1 VRWIAILWLLTV
13 ILFPLPAVTRV
24 EQGQHRSGAPAP
36 GVTVPFLGTVARDP
50 ETPAYASLAGQRERI
65 SRYGIRWVSV
75 WGDFESNYLLAHDVE
90 QLVTAGARVVVV
102 RLGAAAPGCPTAEE
116 RSRGLQNTRVPVSAR
131 YAIARLELVRED
143 GASLAQVLAAL
154 LSRYPDL
161 SIVLQLG
168 NEPDIEFDADC
179 DGVYAQPAFGF
190 PGGDRDDLLAYADLV
205 ARQASLLR
213 RYAHRRFPHPERVY
227 ITAGTIS
234 ARPGVDPELV
244 DLLFSAPAF
253 RTLDGYAINVYGDW
267 EIGAEQHE
275 AVRRL
280 AAHGDGLLYVGEQG
294 IAACF
299 PEKGARHR
307 EAMDRYPDEIT
318 AVLLF
323 TLGYWNHPEQDFAG
337 CRGGDRY
344 RNPFDEHGYAVKSY
358 VLDDAVLAAVTTGG
372 T

>member
-1 VRWIAILWLLTV
+1 MRLIAILWLLTV
-13 ILFPLPAVTRV
+13 ILFPLPAVTQV
-24 EQGQHRSGAPAP
+24 EQGHHRSGAPDP
-36 GVTVPFLGTVARDP
+36 GVTVPFVGTVARDP
-50 ETPAYASLAGQRERI
+50 ETPEYASLAGQRERI

-75 WGDFESNYLLAHDVE
+75 WADFDSNYLLAHDVE
-90 QLVTAGARVVVV
+90 QLVAAGARVVVV

-116 RSRGLQNTRVPVSAR
+116 RSRGMQGTRVPVSAR
-131 YAIARLELVRED
+131 YARARLEMIRDD
-143 GASLAQVLAAL
+143 GTSLAQVLAVL
-154 LSRYPDL
+154 LSRYQDL

-190 PGGDRDDLLAYADLV
+190 PGGDHDDLTAYADLV

-213 RYAHRRFPHPERVY
+213 RYVNRRFPHPERVY
-227 ITAGTIS
+227 VTAGTIS
-234 ARPGVDPELV
+234 ARPGVYPWLV
-244 DLLFSAPAF
+244 DLLFSVPAF
-253 RTLDGYAINVYGDW
+253 RTLDGYAVNVYGDW

-280 AAHGDGLLYVGEQG
+280 AAQADELLYVGEQG

-307 EAMDRYPDEIT
+307 EAMDRYPDEIA

-323 TLGYWNHPEQDFAG
+323 TLGYWNHPDDEVAG
-337 CRGGDRY
+337 CSGGDRY
-344 RNPFDEHGYAVKSY
+344 RNPFDDRGYAVKSF
-358 VLDDAVLAAVTTGG
+358 VLDDTVLAAVAKGDA
-372 T
+372 